1 MGRREFI
8 SLLGSTAVAWPLAVR
23 AQQNGMPVI
32 GFLSFGLP
40 APNMVAAFR
49 QGLAEAGYIE
59 GKNVTIEFRSADR
72 QNMPRLADDLVAR
85 KVDVIVT
92 TGSPS
97 AAIAAK
103 DATSAIPIVFSLGQ
117 DPVQYDLVT
126 RLSRPGGNVT
136 GITTVSSSLAG
147 KRLNLLLELIP
158 QAATIA
164 YLSGPSGSPIFEEL
178 KSDML
183 AAGRALGRKIVVS
196 EVRGLDFETAFTT
209 LIEQQAGALLVGG
222 FTVFG
227 GNNRV
232 KIVERAAR
240 HKIAAMYPNRPFVV
254 DGGLMSYGADQ
265 VASFRQ
271 LALNYVGP
279 ILKGA
284 KPADLPV
291 QQPTKFELVIN
302 VKTAK
307 ALGLTIPRTLYAAAS
322 ELIE

>member
-40 APNMVAAFR
+40 APNTVAAFR
-49 QGLAEAGYIE
+49 QGLAETGYIE

-72 QNMPRLADDLVAR
+72 QNMPRLADDMVAR
-85 KVDVIVT
+85 KVDVIVP

-103 DATSAIPIVFSLGQ
+103 DATSTITIVFSLGQ

-147 KRLNLLLELIP
+147 KRLTLLLELIP

-164 YLSGPSGSPIFEEL
+164 YL
-178 KSDML
+178 
-183 AAGRALGRKIVVS
+183 
-196 EVRGLDFETAFTT
+196 
-209 LIEQQAGALLVGG
+209 
-222 FTVFG
+222 
-227 GNNRV
+227 
-232 KIVERAAR
+232 
-240 HKIAAMYPNRPFVV
+240 
-254 DGGLMSYGADQ
+254 
-265 VASFRQ
+265 
-271 LALNYVGP
+271 
-279 ILKGA
+279 
-284 KPADLPV
+284 
-291 QQPTKFELVIN
+291 
-302 VKTAK
+302 
-307 ALGLTIPRTLYAAAS
+307 
-322 ELIE
+322 